1 MYKQIFL
8 LFTKLFLPS
17 RLRCFLKALKYDIHV
32 TAKFLYITP
41 NDLDMKFVLV
51 TL

>member
-1 MYKQIFL
+1 MYKKYFYFSQKCFYL
-8 LFTKLFLPS
+8 
-17 RLRCFLKALKYDIHV
+17 LRCFLKALKYDIHV